1 MKKLFVIATVTLLT
15 GCSTV
20 QNWIPSFWDD
30 NQSAKIIDVRQQV
43 YNIDC
48 TKPQLPQ
55 AQGIANGLQWF
66 RLYSDS
72 KGMLQKDVLRI
83 TAPIEETAVEWVK
96 RSETQEGSK
105 VYCEMKKK
113 VLVKQIDRAASGI
126 LGRW

>member
-1 MKKLFVIATVTLLT
+1 MKKLFVIATLTLLT

-43 YNIDC
+43 HNIDC